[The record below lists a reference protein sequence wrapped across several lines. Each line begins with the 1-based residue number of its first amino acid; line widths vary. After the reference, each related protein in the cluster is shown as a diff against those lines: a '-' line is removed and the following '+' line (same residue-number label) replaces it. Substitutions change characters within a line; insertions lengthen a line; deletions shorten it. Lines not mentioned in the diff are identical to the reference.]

1 MNVFIIAAQT
11 TDGFIAKDENHAAS
25 WTSKEDKKR
34 FVELTKKARVI
45 VMGSKT
51 ANTLPSPLKDRLNIV
66 YSRNPDLKRE
76 GFEYTQKSPQD
87 LIEEL
92 SVRGYTDV
100 AVCGGTSIYTLFV
113 KSGLVSKLYVTIEP
127 ISFGSGI
134 PLFDEDSS
142 PKLKLIKSETVDGT
156 IFNEYEVLN

>member
-11 TDGFIAKDENHAAS
+11 VNGFIEQDDNHAAS
-25 WTSKEDKKR
+25 WTSKEDKRR
-34 FVELTKKARVI
+34 FVELTKKAGVI

-51 ANTLPSPLKDRLNIV
+51 ANTLPFPLKDRLNIV

-92 SVRGYTDV
+92 SSRGYSEV
-100 AVCGGTSIYTLFV
+100 AICGGTSIYTLFM
-113 KSGLVSKLYVTIEP
+113 KSGLVSKLYLTIEP
-127 ISFGSGI
+127 ISFGTGL
-134 PLFDEDSS
+134 PLFYEDFSS
-142 PKLKLIKSETVDGT
+142 RLKLIKTETVEGT
-156 IFNEYEVLN
+156 VFNEYEVLN